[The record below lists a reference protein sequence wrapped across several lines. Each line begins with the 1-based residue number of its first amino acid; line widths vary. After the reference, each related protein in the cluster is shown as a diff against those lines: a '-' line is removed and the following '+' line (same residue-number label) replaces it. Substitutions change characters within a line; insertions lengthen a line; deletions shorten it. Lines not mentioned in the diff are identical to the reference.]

1 MAKSSGS
8 DENNSTEASEGT
20 KGAGG
25 PWGFLGILFIIGMAW
40 FGDSVFGFFGGD
52 SEESTTAATAATS
65 TTTVSSAPA
74 ATTATQSEKSTQ
86 AHKPK
91 AHDNHRDSG
100 VATCPVATLPPETL
114 TTINLIKDG
123 GPFPYPNNDGVHFG
137 NYESHLPKEK
147 KSYYREYTVET
158 PGVHHRGER
167 RIVTGGDPAQNP
179 QHWYYTGDHYE
190 SFCEIP
196 DAS

>member
-8 DENNSTEASEGT
+8 DEHNSTEASEGT

-40 FGDSVFGFFGGD
+40 FGDSIFGFFGAN
-52 SEESTTAATAATS
+52 SEESTTTTTATS
-65 TTTVSSAPA
+65 TVASTTTAQSEA
-74 ATTATQSEKSTQ
+74 ATPAPKLQ
-86 AHKPK
+86 ARDKHQ
-91 AHDNHRDSG
+91 DSG
-100 VATCPVATLPPETL
+100 VTTCPLATLPPETL
-114 TTINLIKDG
+114 TTVNLIKDG
-123 GPFPYPNNDGVHFG
+123 GPFPYPNNDGAHFG
-137 NYESHLPKEK
+137 NYESHLPKQK
-147 KSYYREYTVET
+147 NSYYREYTVET